1 MKVVVERMDI
11 LTRKTFP
18 KESLLRLVRVD
29 DVLVLD
35 KDQTMLGRGIYLLAE
50 TETVS
55 RLRKKNLLLRYSK
68 KTDYEKLFEEM
79 EKLCR

>member
-18 KESLLRLVRVD
+18 RESLLRLVRVD

-35 KDQTMLGRGIYLLAE
+35 KDQTMPGRGIYLLAE

>member
-35 KDQTMLGRGIYLLAE
+35 KDQTMPGRGIYLLAE

>member
-35 KDQTMLGRGIYLLAE
+35 KDQTKPGRGIYLLAE

>member
-18 KESLLRLVRVD
+18 KKSLLRLVRVD

-35 KDQTMLGRGIYLLAE
+35 KDQTMPGRGIYLLAE

>member
-35 KDQTMLGRGIYLLAE
+35 KDQTMPGRGIYLLVE

>member
-35 KDQTMLGRGIYLLAE
+35 KDQTMPGRGLYLLAE

>member
-18 KESLLRLVRVD
+18 KESLLRLVRID

-35 KDQTMLGRGIYLLAE
+35 KDQTMPGRGIYLLAE

>member
-18 KESLLRLVRVD
+18 KKSLLRLVRVD

-35 KDQTMLGRGIYLLAE
+35 KDQTMPGRGIYLLAE

-68 KTDYEKLFEEM
+68 KTEHTAF
-79 EKLCR
+79 RRA

>member
-35 KDQTMLGRGIYLLAE
+35 KDQTMPGRGIYLLAE
-50 TETVS
+50 TETVL